1 VFVGRSERRCNV
13 TVSGVL
19 GLTVGAATE
28 SGKEGDRVRE
38 ERGEG
43 DGERGIERGGR
54 WRERYREGRE

>member
-1 VFVGRSERRCNV
+1 M

-43 DGERGIERGGR
+43 GRHNVRYIGEIRMH
-54 WRERYREGRE
+54 